1 MIVLFF
7 QILSKYQEELLP
19 AESFEEFC
27 DLIGK
32 LLVSVLFS
40 LN

>member
-1 MIVLFF
+1 MIVLFL

-27 DLIGK
+27 DLMGK
-32 LLVSVLFS
+32 VLLCVLS
-40 LN
+40 R